1 LPQTIPLRGGPLT
14 PSDEISAAAGAPAG
28 VIVRDS
34 FSPTGRPD
42 TTSQQLTFVV
52 LARERWN
59 SPWLAHQPILAKMA
73 ERGHRALYL
82 LPEYTIKQVLRRF
95 ADGNLPRNRLAEMA
109 KNVYEVHPNP
119 FLPRIQSWAFV
130 NSLSTRARVHDVRRV
145 LAQWDQRI
153 LYLWHPQFQS
163 FVGNAGEALTVFH
176 CPDYYP
182 DLYKH
187 ENPKRS
193 LVLRQFHELVERADL
208 VLAGTEAVLQ
218 KVHELRREGVHLVEN
233 GVDFQRFRSFAGS
246 LAPIPVEMQGLR
258 RPIVG
263 YIGRINRKVDLN
275 IMIDMALRRPGWS
288 LLLMGP
294 IVGWGPGQEELFRKF
309 IDLPNTLY
317 IQGKHHTEIPR
328 YMNGLDVGL
337 MNYVTQDTWM
347 SFGFPLKMF
356 EYFAMGKPA
365 VCNDL
370 LSVRKYAP
378 PLKVVADDGDW
389 VAAVE
394 EALSTTSDKEENL
407 RVVLAGNNSWDHRC
421 DAILQAVGA
430 RLQ

>member
-1 LPQTIPLRGGPLT
+1 MPQTIPLRGPLT
-14 PSDEISAAAGAPAG
+14 PSDEISAAAGAPASA
-28 VIVRDS
+28 IVRDS
-34 FSPTGRPD
+34 LSPTERPD

-52 LARERWN
+52 LAKERWN

-95 ADGNLPRNRLAEMA
+95 ADGDLPRNRLAEMA

-193 LVLRQFHELVERADL
+193 LVLRQFHELVDALTLCWQGRRQFSRRFTNDGARASIL
-208 VLAGTEAVLQ
+208 SRMALT
-218 KVHELRREGVHLVEN
+218 
-233 GVDFQRFRSFAGS
+233 FQRFRSFAGS

-288 LLLMGP
+288 
-294 IVGWGPGQEELFRKF
+294 R
-309 IDLPNTLY
+309 
-317 IQGKHHTEIPR
+317 
-328 YMNGLDVGL
+328 
-337 MNYVTQDTWM
+337 
-347 SFGFPLKMF
+347 S
-356 EYFAMGKPA
+356 
-365 VCNDL
+365 
-370 LSVRKYAP
+370 
-378 PLKVVADDGDW
+378 
-389 VAAVE
+389 
-394 EALSTTSDKEENL
+394 
-407 RVVLAGNNSWDHRC
+407 
-421 DAILQAVGA
+421 
-430 RLQ
+430 